1 MEHVPAY
8 FCLLESDHKE
18 KDSLDKILVQKSSI
32 NRKYAAWL
40 NPSPVELGFIS
51 FRSQSEAREVLY
63 GDLFGRGI
71 ALVKLVRWKIFGRGH
86 DRFLFNVDLLC
97 QGPDTHRQR
106 TITQTNL
113 LHYFSHLLFSLYL
126 VFTCSSLPAT
136 SLRQRAQGSCRA
148 RSRQDSPC
156 DMSCASRSSP
166 RTHVTCSCAIRSI
179 LMSLAPSV
187 IEVTNFVNVD
197 TGGEIGRAS
206 CRERVYSNV

>member
-18 KDSLDKILVQKSSI
+18 KDSVDKMLVQKSSI

-86 DRFLFNVDLLC
+86 DGFLFNVDLLC
-97 QGPDTHRQR
+97 QGPDTVYTYTKGKGPLTTRNH
-106 TITQTNL
+106 TNKSITL
-113 LHYFSHLLFSLYL
+113 FRIYYFL
-126 VFTCSSLPAT
+126 
-136 SLRQRAQGSCRA
+136 
-148 RSRQDSPC
+148 
-156 DMSCASRSSP
+156 
-166 RTHVTCSCAIRSI
+166 SI
-179 LMSLAPSV
+179 
-187 IEVTNFVNVD
+187 
-197 TGGEIGRAS
+197 
-206 CRERVYSNV
+206 